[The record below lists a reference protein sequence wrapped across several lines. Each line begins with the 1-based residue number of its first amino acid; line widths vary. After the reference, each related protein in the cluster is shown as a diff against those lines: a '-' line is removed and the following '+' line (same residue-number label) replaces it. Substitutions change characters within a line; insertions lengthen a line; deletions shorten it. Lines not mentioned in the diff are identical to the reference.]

1 MQRSVAPIIDSTRAF
16 ANKESQ
22 MKPQLRMGIAAIA
35 LLASA
40 GVASA
45 AGTMGTSNSS
55 SPMPTASTSK
65 AKDSLTLTK
74 AQKKTIWQ
82 DVSKTD
88 TSMKK
93 PAGFTAQLGKA
104 VPSSV
109 KLHPLPTSVTNQI
122 AKVRPYE
129 YALLDNQTLLI
140 VNPMDKK
147 VVDIIRQT

>member
-1 MQRSVAPIIDSTRAF
+1 
-16 ANKESQ
+16 
-22 MKPQLRMGIAAIA
+22 MGIAAIA

-45 AGTMGTSNSS
+45 AGAMGASTSS
-55 SPMPTASTSK
+55 SPMPTASASN
-65 AKDSLTLTK
+65 AKDSLTLTSD
-74 AQKKTIWQ
+74 QKKTIWQ
-82 DVSKTD
+82 DVLKTK
-88 TSMKK
+88 TSTKK
-93 PAGFTAQLGKA
+93 PAGFTAEVGKK

-109 KLHPLPTSVTNQI
+109 NLHPLPTSVTNDI

-147 VVDIIRQT
+147 IVDIIRQS